1 MAKRL
6 SGGIGGVG
14 PYSLCSVGNEV
25 VWWEV
30 DGTPITAAPIRAA
43 AAVTAR
49 RSVFKFTAKLTAR
62 LLRIFGMQ
70 SMCRQFD
77 AADSNTVRPLSV
89 R

>member
-1 MAKRL
+1 
-6 SGGIGGVG
+6 
-14 PYSLCSVGNEV
+14 
-25 VWWEV
+25 
-30 DGTPITAAPIRAA
+30 
-43 AAVTAR
+43 VTAR